1 MLTVIR
7 FDTASR
13 AFAPVVLLNSLAS
26 WSPPP
31 LTYRSTVIKPD
42 SCEPLSYVR
51 VTCPAWVMLSRQ
63 HGDIQGLDRDTV
75 DGVVG
80 VSVYDA

>member
-7 FDTASR
+7 FDTASK
-13 AFAPVVLLNSLAS
+13 AFAPVVLLKCLAS
-26 WSPPP
+26 WSTP
-31 LTYRSTVIKPD
+31 LLTHRSTVIKHD

-51 VTCPAWVMLSRQ
+51 VTCPAWVILSRQ
-63 HGDIQGLDRDTV
+63 HGDTQGLDRDTV